1 MVLCS
6 GRLLAAMRTPRRS
19 LLTTPAPR
27 SPPRDGQ
34 TYTVGILQQMQHVA
48 LDAATQG
55 FQDALTDK
63 LGDSVTIDPQ
73 NASGDSANCATI
85 ANNFVS
91 QGVDLIMANGTT
103 ALQAAASATSTIPI
117 LGTSITE
124 YGVALGIDGFTGT
137 TGYNVS
143 GTSDLAPLDQQAAML
158 QEWFPDAQTVGLLY
172 CSAEPNSQYQVD
184 TVQSYLEEAGI
195 TCTQYSFSDS
205 NDLSAVATTAC
216 AESDVV
222 YVPTDNTAA
231 NNAELI
237 GNISL
242 DTGTPIIAGEEGI
255 CRGCGVATLTISYY
269 DIGYKTGE
277 MAYEILVNGAD
288 PAEMAIAY
296 APQFT
301 PKYNPDMCEAFG
313 LTPPEGYEAI
323 EPPPDRALPK
333 KQHQSQRK
341 RGFPF
346 PLGLSGAIRPQTSRC
361 KSCRTLVS
369 GMTSDQKRKTPLL
382 GYLRDKCR
390 LAAVALRIAPAGTV
404 FRNYLPSRRASLH
417 RRTFSGKGTSLFRC
431 TLLE

>member
-1 MVLCS
+1 MKKKFLALILS
-6 GRLLAAMRTPRRS
+6 ALMILSLAACGGNEDTAEE
-19 LLTTPAPR
+19 PADDAGTEEPAG
-27 SPPRDGQ
+27 DGQ

-48 LDAATQG
+48 LDEATQG
-55 FQDALTDK
+55 FQDALTEL
-63 LGDSVTIDPQ
+63 LGESVTIDPQ

-184 TVQSYLEEAGI
+184 TVQKYLEEAGI

-242 DTGTPIIAGEEGI
+242 DSQTPIIAGEEGI

-288 PAEMAIAY
+288 PAEMEIAY

-301 PKYNPDMCEAFG
+301 PKYNPDMFVAFG
-313 LTPPEGYEAI
+313 LTPPQRYDAI
-323 EPPPDRALPK
+323 QPPP
-333 KQHQSQRK
+333 
-341 RGFPF
+341 
-346 PLGLSGAIRPQTSRC
+346 
-361 KSCRTLVS
+361 
-369 GMTSDQKRKTPLL
+369 
-382 GYLRDKCR
+382 
-390 LAAVALRIAPAGTV
+390 
-404 FRNYLPSRRASLH
+404 
-417 RRTFSGKGTSLFRC
+417 
-431 TLLE
+431 

>member
-1 MVLCS
+1 MKKKFLALILSGVMVLS
-6 GRLLAAMRTPRRS
+6 LAACGGNEDAAEE
-19 LLTTPAPR
+19 PADDAGTEEPAEG
-27 SPPRDGQ
+27 GQ

-48 LDAATQG
+48 LDEATQG
-55 FQDALTDK
+55 FQDALKDK

-73 NASGDSANCATI
+73 NASGDSDSANCATI

-205 NDLSAVATTAC
+205 NDLSAVANTAC

-242 DTGTPIIAGEEGI
+242 DSGTPVIAGEEGI
-255 CRGCGVATLTISYY
+255 CRGCGVATLTIRLRR
-269 DIGYKTGE
+269 GY
-277 MAYEILVNGAD
+277 
-288 PAEMAIAY
+288 
-296 APQFT
+296 
-301 PKYNPDMCEAFG
+301 PDHQLLRHRLQDRRDG
-313 LTPPEGYEAI
+313 L
-323 EPPPDRALPK
+323 
-333 KQHQSQRK
+333 
-341 RGFPF
+341 
-346 PLGLSGAIRPQTSRC
+346 
-361 KSCRTLVS
+361 
-369 GMTSDQKRKTPLL
+369 
-382 GYLRDKCR
+382 
-390 LAAVALRIAPAGTV
+390 
-404 FRNYLPSRRASLH
+404 
-417 RRTFSGKGTSLFRC
+417 
-431 TLLE
+431 

>member
-1 MVLCS
+1 MKKKFLALILS
-6 GRLLAAMRTPRRS
+6 ALMILSLAACGGNEDTAEE
-19 LLTTPAPR
+19 PADDAGTEETGG
-27 SPPRDGQ
+27 DGQ
-34 TYTVGILQQMQHVA
+34 TYTVGIIQQVQHEA
-48 LDAATQG
+48 LDEATQG
-55 FQDALTDK
+55 FQDALTEL

-91 QGVDLIMANGTT
+91 QGVDLIMANGTS
-103 ALQAAASATSTIPI
+103 ALQAASTATSTIPI

-242 DTGTPIIAGEEGI
+242 DSGTPVIAGEEGI

-288 PAEMAIAY
+288 PAEMEIAY

-301 PKYNPDMCEAFG
+301 PKYNPDMCDALG

-323 EPPPDRALPK
+323 EP
-333 KQHQSQRK
+333 
-341 RGFPF
+341 
-346 PLGLSGAIRPQTSRC
+346 
-361 KSCRTLVS
+361 
-369 GMTSDQKRKTPLL
+369 
-382 GYLRDKCR
+382 
-390 LAAVALRIAPAGTV
+390 AA
-404 FRNYLPSRRASLH
+404 
-417 RRTFSGKGTSLFRC
+417 
-431 TLLE
+431 